1 MSAET
6 KIPTGWTKPRPQPQE
21 PEIDWVSLEKLL
33 DEYTIPILA
42 EAVEKLD
49 VLTHDDTGRR
59 ILATNGDVSD
69 TKSKAY
75 ALKHL
80 ELRYSMQNDP
90 GPDDYLY
97 DEMLETHGSPL
108 DLFGWLKSELPN
120 LESINPHHSL
130 KNKTAPI
137 TTSPANWVAQA
148 HAIAKK
154 FIDKNKSKD
163 LHPSLDDTADH
174 VANELRKLKIY
185 GQQAKPLSS
194 GTVKRQALQGK
205 WWKNRNSPKT
215 E

>member
-1 MSAET
+1 MSNDIQ
-6 KIPTGWTKPRPQPQE
+6 IPKGWTESKPLPQE
-21 PEIDWVSLEKLL
+21 PNIEWVSIEKLL
-33 DEYTIPILA
+33 DEYTIPVLA

-59 ILATNGDVSD
+59 ILATNGDASD
-69 TKSKAY
+69 TKSKAF

-97 DEMLETHGSPL
+97 DEMLEALGSPL

-130 KNKTAPI
+130 KNKAAPI
-137 TTSPANWVAQA
+137 ATSPSNWVTQAQA
-148 HAIAKK
+148 IGKK

-174 VANELRKLKIY
+174 VADELRKLKIY

>member
-1 MSAET
+1 MSNDIQ
-6 KIPTGWTKPRPQPQE
+6 IPKGWTESKPLPQE
-21 PEIDWVSLEKLL
+21 PNIEWVSIEKLL
-33 DEYTIPILA
+33 DEYTIPVLA

-59 ILATNGDVSD
+59 ILATNGDASD
-69 TKSKAY
+69 TKSKAFS
-75 ALKHL
+75 LKHL

-97 DEMLETHGSPL
+97 DEMLEALGSPL

-130 KNKTAPI
+130 KNKAAPI
-137 TTSPANWVAQA
+137 ATSPANWVTQAQA
-148 HAIAKK
+148 IGKK

-174 VANELRKLKIY
+174 VADELRKLKIY

-194 GTVKRQALQGK
+194 GTVKR
-205 WWKNRNSPKT
+205 
-215 E
+215 